1 MCVYRLLSSYAL
13 CRRKRS
19 GYTTNGMETKE
30 GGGRG
35 IRDKFRGIYYLDKWR
50 EFASGGSISNS
61 ALFIATRGLVRLDA
75 CKPCRQNVD
84 QRSIRSCR
92 VSLERIVARRSFP
105 LRELFATHRVCLRW
119 MDSIGFE
126 LNSDRIT
133 RFEGVDRVARTWN
146 IPFLMYTDS
155 LLVELKSC
163 WYRLTDV
170 EFVQLNFFHVP
181 TEFIWKIFPICIV
194 VELLVRAF
202 YLLSNLYERYF
213 YKQR

>member
-146 IPFLMYTDS
+146 IPFLMDTVS

-163 WYRLTDV
+163 
-170 EFVQLNFFHVP
+170 
-181 TEFIWKIFPICIV
+181 
-194 VELLVRAF
+194 
-202 YLLSNLYERYF
+202 
-213 YKQR
+213 